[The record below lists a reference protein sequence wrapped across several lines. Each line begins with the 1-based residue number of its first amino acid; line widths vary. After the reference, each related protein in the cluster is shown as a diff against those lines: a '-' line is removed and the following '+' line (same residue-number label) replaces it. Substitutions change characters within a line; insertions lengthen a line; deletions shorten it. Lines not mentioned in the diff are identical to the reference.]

1 MALSLDTDFR
11 SALSAAGPENG
22 LRRTPEGGS
31 GGEEFARN
39 LQRAREAELAS
50 SESANAG
57 ASLVPAPHSPPPVIP
72 ATIAEDSATI
82 SPIGGSA
89 PLTTTEVSAEV
100 EPVATL
106 AAADTIA
113 VAAPAVAPAEVQ
125 AVVPVDPAT
134 PSTDLTISNAPMADA
149 QPAQVAATPAHAAPA
164 PAPSKSSDTASAV
177 PPVMTEQPALAAAA
191 AVVAAPGA
199 AKTAD
204 QTGRAPNISQ
214 TGAAPGRPLAKPGVE
229 GSAPLSADAQA
240 AIDAASPDLIN
251 ASATAPADP
260 ALVSAVSS
268 DTGSSSGTP
277 GNSLGLA
284 GAPSVATPAITA
296 SPVAAPMVPAH
307 AMVIASPAAVVD
319 IVSQAAEDGQS
330 DRIVVQL
337 DPPELGRVSID
348 FKFDAQ
354 GLQHV
359 TITSETPEA
368 MRQLRMMHADLVQAL
383 ERQGIAGQNMT
394 FEHQQQSAQ
403 QAPLTNPFA
412 RSAAFAGSSDD
423 EATAAIAAA
432 DLRQTARTLPGGRL
446 DIRL

>member
-1 MALSLDTDFR
+1 MALALDTDFR
-11 SALSAAGPENG
+11 TALSAAGPENG

-39 LQRAREAELAS
+39 LQRAREAELAP
-50 SESANAG
+50 SEPVSAEAN
-57 ASLVPAPHSPPPVIP
+57 LVPAPPSLPPAVPATVAEDGATLHPVTGSAPP
-72 ATIAEDSATI
+72 ATIT
-82 SPIGGSA
+82 
-89 PLTTTEVSAEV
+89 VSAEI
-100 EPVATL
+100 EPGATL
-106 AAADTIA
+106 AAPDAAA
-113 VAAPAVAPAEVQ
+113 VAAPAVVPAAVQ
-125 AVVPVDPAT
+125 AAILVDPAA
-134 PSTDLTISNAPMADA
+134 PVTDMTISSAPRADA
-149 QPAQVAATPAHAAPA
+149 QLAQVAATPADAAPA

-177 PPVMTEQPALAAAA
+177 PPVTTEQPVLAVA

-204 QTGRAPNISQ
+204 QTGRTPNIAQAS
-214 TGAAPGRPLAKPGVE
+214 AAPGRPLAKTGME
-229 GSAPLSADAQA
+229 GSAPLSADALA

-260 ALVSAVSS
+260 ALVSALTS
-268 DTGSSSGTP
+268 DTGSSPGTP

-284 GAPSVATPAITA
+284 GAPSVAAPAITA
-296 SPVAAPMVPAH
+296 SPVAAPMAPTL

-394 FEHQQQSAQ
+394 FEHQQQSAH
-403 QAPLTNPFA
+403 QAPLPNPFA
-412 RSAAFAGSSDD
+412 RSAAYAGPSDD

>member
-1 MALSLDTDFR
+1 MALALDTDFR
-11 SALSAAGPENG
+11 TALSAAGPENG

-50 SESANAG
+50 SEPVSAE
-57 ASLVPAPHSPPPVIP
+57 ASLVPAPPSLPPVIS
-72 ATIAEDSATI
+72 AAIAEDSATI
-82 SPIGGSA
+82 QRVTGSA
-89 PLTTTEVSAEV
+89 PLPTTEVSAEV
-100 EPVATL
+100 EPGATL
-106 AAADTIA
+106 AAADTAA
-113 VAAPAVAPAEVQ
+113 VAAPTVVPAAVQ
-125 AVVPVDPAT
+125 AVIPVDPAA
-134 PSTDLTISNAPMADA
+134 PSTGMTISSAPMADA
-149 QPAQVAATPAHAAPA
+149 QPAQVAATPADAAPA

-177 PPVMTEQPALAAAA
+177 PPVMTEQPVLAAAA

-199 AKTAD
+199 AKAAD
-204 QTGRAPNISQ
+204 QTGRTPNIAEA
-214 TGAAPGRPLAKPGVE
+214 GAAPGRPLAKTGME
-229 GSAPLSADAQA
+229 GSAPRSADAQA

-260 ALVSAVSS
+260 ALVSALTS
-268 DTGSSSGTP
+268 DTGGSSGTP

-284 GAPSVATPAITA
+284 ATPSAAAPAITT
-296 SPVAAPMVPAH
+296 SPVAAPMAPTN

-337 DPPELGRVSID
+337 DPPELGRISID

-403 QAPLTNPFA
+403 QAPLPNPFA
-412 RSAAFAGSSDD
+412 RSAAFAGPSDD

-446 DIRL
+446 DIRF

>member
-1 MALSLDTDFR
+1 MALALDTDFR
-11 SALSAAGPENG
+11 TALSAAGPENG

-31 GGEEFARN
+31 GGEEFAKN

-50 SESANAG
+50 SESVSAE
-57 ASLVPAPHSPPPVIP
+57 ASLVPAPPSLPPVIP
-72 ATIAEDSATI
+72 AAIAEDSATI
-82 SPIGGSA
+82 HPVTGSA
-89 PLTTTEVSAEV
+89 PLPTTEVSTEL
-100 EPVATL
+100 EPDATL
-106 AAADTIA
+106 AAAGTAA
-113 VAAPAVAPAEVQ
+113 VAAPAVVPAAVQ
-125 AVVPVDPAT
+125 AVIPVDPAA
-134 PSTDLTISNAPMADA
+134 PSTGMTISSAPMADA
-149 QPAQVAATPAHAAPA
+149 QPVQVAATPADATPA
-164 PAPSKSSDTASAV
+164 PASSKSSDTASAV
-177 PPVMTEQPALAAAA
+177 SPVTTEQPVQAAAA

-199 AKTAD
+199 AKTGD
-204 QTGRAPNISQ
+204 QAGRTPNIAQ
-214 TGAAPGRPLAKPGVE
+214 AGAAPGRPLAKPGME
-229 GSAPLSADAQA
+229 GSTPLSADAQA

-260 ALVSAVSS
+260 TMVSALTS
-268 DTGSSSGTP
+268 DTGSSSGTA
-277 GNSLGLA
+277 GTSLGLA
-284 GAPSVATPAITA
+284 AAPSAAAPAITT
-296 SPVAAPMVPAH
+296 SPVAVPMAPTH

-403 QAPLTNPFA
+403 QAPLPNPFA
-412 RSAAFAGSSDD
+412 RSAVFAGPSED